1 VLGIALGDADDVFLR
16 LPIGSGSHMDDVSLQ
31 TLRLP
36 LHPGYTVLAIERDD
50 RYQYRP
56 RGTARLQAGDHI
68 LATGPEEGQEALAE
82 MAGWRLV
89 EDEDTGEI
97 ELEPLAY

>member
-1 VLGIALGDADDVFLR
+1 
-16 LPIGSGSHMDDVSLQ
+16 ME
-31 TLRLP
+31 
-36 LHPGYTVLAIERDD
+36 PGYVILAIERDD

-56 RGTARLQAGDHI
+56 RGTARLEAGDHI

-89 EDEDTGEI
+89 EDEEAGEI
-97 ELEPLAY
+97 ELEPLNY